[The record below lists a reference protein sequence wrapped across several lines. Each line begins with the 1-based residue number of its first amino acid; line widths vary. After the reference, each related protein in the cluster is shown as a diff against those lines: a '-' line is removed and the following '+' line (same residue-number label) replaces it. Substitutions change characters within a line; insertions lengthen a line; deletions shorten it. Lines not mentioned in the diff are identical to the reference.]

1 MLRWFSV
8 RSLAAALAALAAL
21 GPAAAEPHHDAA
33 RHFTVELPKG
43 WRAMTADEL
52 EEVNDMARRLSPEH
66 PVEVVAGFCP
76 RGAGF
81 SEYPHVLVHVKA
93 AALRGLTY
101 EEIETSFNQQLS
113 SAAEELRRANSD
125 GHRKFDVTKAMVDR
139 NRNRIIFTS
148 RDQFRHRF
156 GSSDVRGFCVG
167 HFTSDGVIFVEGYC
181 ADKDWAECVPVF
193 SRLNDSFR
201 LDPGHAFARE
211 ADVRLGPIDLLR
223 TFGIAFAVGGAAATA
238 VLAVVL
244 LRWASRPSAARP
256 G

>member
-1 MLRWFSV
+1 MLRRYSV
-8 RSLAAALAALAAL
+8 RSLAATLAVFAAL
-21 GPAAAEPHHDAA
+21 GVASAEPYHDAA

-52 EEVNDMARRLSPEH
+52 DEVNDLARRLSPEH

-76 RGAGF
+76 RDAGF
-81 SEYPHVLVHVKA
+81 SEYPHILVHVKA
-93 AALRGLTY
+93 AALRGLTH
-101 EEIETSFNQQLS
+101 EEIEKSFNQQLS
-113 SAAEELRRANSD
+113 SAARELQRANSD
-125 GHRKFDVTKAMVDR
+125 GHRKFDVAKAMVDR

-167 HFTSDGVIFVEGYC
+167 HFTSDGVIFVESYC
-181 ADKDWAECVPVF
+181 ADKDLAEYLPVF
-193 SRLNDSFR
+193 TRLNDSFR

-211 ADVRLGPIDLLR
+211 TDVRLGSIDLLR
-223 TFGIAFAVGGAAATA
+223 TFGTAFAVGAAAATA
-238 VLAVVL
+238 VLVVVL
-244 LRWASRPSAARP
+244 LRWASRSSAARP